1 MNEEDLK
8 YYFRKIVEGFEQAN
22 NSLLSIMTR
31 IHCDYLTLDEVLV
44 WLEEDIRTI
53 HKK

>member
-22 NSLLSIMTR
+22 NSLLSIMTNDQ
-31 IHCDYLTLDEVLV
+31 ICFLDELKA
-44 WLEEDIRTI
+44 LIDKYEIN
-53 HKK
+53 